1 VNHQVTKRSVTWLAS
16 CDQRSVSWL
25 AGWRARREGTAG
37 GAGRKTCFVTSLVV
51 APAAGIRV
59 GAGAGIGAPSESE
72 AGLGRNERIHRYA
85 NFLAS
90 VQTRCTTHAA
100 ALLAFVIREALG
112 SRPAPG
118 TLSAKRSVGTRRA
131 ASMRDTLSEG
141 TARAAQLLAPSAVT
155 ASAVGGFADSLRRRA
170 APLRPRDRPCSSS
183 SGSTRSNSASTAQ
196 QFTSP
201 GSVELLRGTSRGAAV
216 KWAGLRSSVGD
227 GARALKHRHDNG

>member
-1 VNHQVTKRSVTWLAS
+1 M
-16 CDQRSVSWL
+16 
-25 AGWRARREGTAG
+25 
-37 GAGRKTCFVTSLVV
+37 TSLVV

-131 ASMRDTLSEG
+131 ASMQDTLSEG
-141 TARAAQLLAPSAVT
+141 TARAARSWHLQ
-155 ASAVGGFADSLRRRA
+155 R
-170 APLRPRDRPCSSS
+170 
-183 SGSTRSNSASTAQ
+183 STPAQ
-196 QFTSP
+196 SEDLPPEVWLPTLSDDERL
-201 GSVELLRGTSRGAAV
+201 VEEH
-216 KWAGLRSSVGD
+216 KYQ
-227 GARALKHRHDNG
+227 